1 MGNGFNAM
9 SNGVKYALDTLLL
22 FLFLISFQSA
32 HADQIK
38 INNKINLIEN
48 DFKRLSTEFYQDSSS
63 YTEKSR
69 QSITDIDLLLAAVN
83 RLHNSNQSVA
93 AIQLIY
99 TNIDTIRNNLDTKA
113 IFIFIELLL
122 NKNEWNLANTLFH
135 DIKDEGDQSL
145 LATIQFIFAK
155 YHSQRNEW
163 QQVNKL
169 LTGIFSELSE
179 EDASYAYLLN
189 GSALQHLKQHRK
201 AVNNYSKIKDTSQY
215 YGYAQLNTAIANI
228 RQGWWTDAQTKIQ
241 NLILQYNKTN
251 KDELTNRLYL
261 VLGYALL
268 QREYYRDARNAFRN
282 IGLNSR
288 YTNRALL
295 GIGLTATSQGDF
307 IGGLNAL
314 TILKDK
320 KTFDLSVDES
330 YLLVPYVYEKLQ
342 QEITVTAT
350 YTEAMN
356 YYQKRINH
364 LNNISLKNT
373 DFSKLEYNED
383 ISSFILQN
391 NSFDYGSRYP
401 KSFIKNFQRLNE
413 FNNLTGNSKIKK
425 KISKLISKYNSIYK
439 KIIDDLSVKRKEY
452 LKSYLN
458 QSRYGLARLYDS
470 AQAADE

>member
-1 MGNGFNAM
+1 M

-48 DFKRLSTEFYQDSSS
+48 DFKRLSTEFYQDLSS

-364 LNNISLKNT
+364 LNNISSKNT